1 MDALPEHMGHPLPP
15 HMFPYEHMGIHE
27 DVSDIR
33 ATQESLK
40 QKTDEL
46 FVHSTLLS
54 KNLLNYGNIVS
65 KTTKGY
71 IKLVGLVGDSLNE
84 ESTGLI
90 HEEKDRL
97 GSMSEVTKEI
107 EEVTKKGRQD
117 PSDAKLPDEVVQ
129 AADLQHID
137 AFERGAESHALTLA
151 TPGNHGTTDA
161 NHGTTDGEGTDA
173 NHGTSTSLPQG
184 VSVPS
189 DIEETAKE
197 MYAELLAVEPDKR
210 KTWYKKQALKRHP
223 DKNSP
228 AVCGDDDKQDQCEEE
243 KTKIL
248 ETFQFLETLKC
259 TPKLI
264 PGYEC

>member
-1 MDALPEHMGHPLPP
+1 
-15 HMFPYEHMGIHE
+15 MFPYERIGIDE
-27 DVSDIR
+27 GVADIR

-54 KNLLNYGNIVS
+54 KTLLNYGHLVS
-65 KTTKGY
+65 KTTRGY
-71 IKLVGLVGDSLNE
+71 VKLVGLVGDSLNE

-161 NHGTTDGEGTDA
+161 NHGT
-173 NHGTSTSLPQG
+173 STSLPQG

-210 KTWYKKQALKRHP
+210 KTWYKKEALKRHP
-223 DKNSP
+223 DKHSP
-228 AVCGDDDKQDQCEEE
+228 AVCGDPDKRDQCEEE
-243 KTKIL
+243 KTQIL